1 MKIRRFLA
9 GLMMLVMFLSCFTF
23 ASAGQ
28 ESARVFDQAN
38 VLTADQEAALQ
49 DYISLIEAEYA
60 AQVVL
65 VTQKKLDNK
74 ALRYAA
80 EDFYKDGGFG
90 YGPKASGVELFIVTS
105 TGDYWI
111 YASGDAKKVID
122 SNAITEM
129 KQDGFFPYYIAE
141 SEWNDALEDFLLTV
155 EDRFSYDTADV
166 DPVLSDAYL
175 TADGRNAVL
184 HVPLTI
190 TNYTDDTVRISDVL
204 SGFIMQGDTLLCEA
218 KADFPYKS
226 IYSFEDLSG
235 TLTFTFPASALSDTL
250 TAEIV
255 CAFNRFTVD
264 VSAAEDQR
272 TDSQK
277 AAAKA
282 TEVPATPAPTAAQPA
297 IDKNGSYTSKEEV
310 AVYIRLY
317 GKLPSNYITKSQAE
331 ALGWVSSKGNLW
343 SVAPSKSIGGDR
355 FGNYEGLLPGGAY
368 TECDIDFQG
377 GFRDSKRLVF
387 RKNGSEWQIYYTED
401 HYNTFEEV
409 K

>member
-1 MKIRRFLA
+1 
-9 GLMMLVMFLSCFTF
+9 
-23 ASAGQ
+23 
-28 ESARVFDQAN
+28 
-38 VLTADQEAALQ
+38 
-49 DYISLIEAEYA
+49 
-60 AQVVL
+60 
-65 VTQKKLDNK
+65 
-74 ALRYAA
+74 
-80 EDFYKDGGFG
+80 
-90 YGPKASGVELFIVTS
+90 
-105 TGDYWI
+105 
-111 YASGDAKKVID
+111 
-122 SNAITEM
+122 M
-129 KQDGFFPYYIAE
+129 KQDGFFLYYIAE

-255 CAFNRFTVD
+255 CSFNRFTVD

-272 TDSQK
+272 TDAQK

-282 TEVPATPAPTAAQPA
+282 TEAPATPAPAAAQPA

-310 AVYIRLY
+310 AAYIRLY

-343 SVAPSKSIGGDR
+343 SVAPGKSIGGDR